1 MGRRNR
7 GSVPKIGKNISKSR
21 TQRAPAGRREASRP
35 TSTRPPPSRS
45 GSAGPPSA
53 KSGTAKPGKK
63 GKGGAASA
71 DGKRR
76 LGLRGAAPWAA
87 RHAAKHAE
95 EARAR
100 NAEPPRPGS
109 ARATLRTPSEA
120 EEIKARIGELHAA
133 LGRVRAFRKNL
144 VNGFFGLGEE
154 LRGIQA
160 KKLYE
165 AKGYASFEA
174 FVEREIDLGK
184 TTSLKLTRIPA
195 LFQKEAALALGMDA
209 LFRAIDA
216 IDEPANPPPAL
227 RSSAT
232 ASPSP
237 VRAPLPLKP
246 PKSG

>member
-1 MGRRNR
+1 
-7 GSVPKIGKNISKSR
+7 VPKIGKNISKSR
-21 TQRAPAGRREASRP
+21 MQRTAPGRRAVSRP

-45 GSAGPPSA
+45 GSSGPPA
-53 KSGTAKPGKK
+53 KRK
-63 GKGGAASA
+63 GSAASA

-120 EEIKARIGELHAA
+120 EEIKARVAELHAA
-133 LGRVRAFRKNL
+133 LGRVRALRKNL
-144 VNGFFGLGEE
+144 TNGFFALGEE
-154 LRGIQA
+154 LRGIHE

-165 AKGYASFEA
+165 AKGYSSFEA

-184 TTSLKLTRIPA
+184 TTSLKLTRIPGI
-195 LFQKEAALALGMDA
+195 FHKDAALALGMDA
-209 LFRAIDA
+209 VFRAVDA
-216 IDEPANPPPAL
+216 LDEPVSPPAPA
-227 RSSAT
+227 RSSPGA
-232 ASPSP
+232 A
-237 VRAPLPLKP
+237 RAPLPLKP

>member
-1 MGRRNR
+1 M
-7 GSVPKIGKNISKSR
+7 
-21 TQRAPAGRREASRP
+21 QRAPAGRREAPRP
-35 TSTRPPPSRS
+35 PSTRPPPSRS
-45 GSAGPPSA
+45 GSGGPASVRGGA
-53 KSGTAKPGKK
+53 KASGKNKK
-63 GKGGAASA
+63 GKGGKGAAG

-109 ARATLRTPSEA
+109 ARATLRTPTEA

-133 LGRVRAFRKNL
+133 LGRVRALRKNL
-144 VNGFFGLGEE
+144 DKGFYGLGEE
-154 LRGIQA
+154 LLGIQN

-195 LFQKEAALALGMDA
+195 LFQKEAALALGMDP

-216 IDEPANPPPAL
+216 IDEPPGAPVP

-237 VRAPLPLKP
+237 LRAPLPLKP
-246 PKSG
+246 PKSS